1 MYSFSASRYCILS
14 FSLWFSAIKSF
25 SIDLFKGCFLGLHV
39 LFLPRR
45 SVMKPA
51 APSSKYM
58 RSHRRSRERNL
69 EQSVFVSTPQY
80 FLTVS
85 LYVIWFSRISIITA
99 ILNSGEYFVL
109 NFFPLDMK
117 ICTSKSLSNFWG
129 AYHSGW
135 FFIFGH
141 SPCLLGRAP
150 RAHLSTCQSLR
161 LLLATRKRAFLSA
174 SVAPLPKG
182 SWRGGA

>member
-1 MYSFSASRYCILS
+1 MGFFPLRCSLSRTKASNFFRYSSSASKY
-14 FSLWFSAIKSF
+14 SLRSRRRWFSAIISSSTDF
-25 SIDLFKGCFLGLHV
+25 SNGCFLGLPV

-129 AYHSGW
+129 AYQN
-135 FFIFGH
+135 
-141 SPCLLGRAP
+141 PRRA
-150 RAHLSTCQSLR
+150 SLCPLAPER
-161 LLLATRKRAFLSA
+161 LFRFAERRSILC
-174 SVAPLPKG
+174 
-182 SWRGGA
+182 